1 MKKTEEKKQFIYNK
15 NKKNITMNILNIFSK
30 TKKSPRKAVLTLQMK
45 DLYETKDN
53 ESFFENYSKQLE
65 NKYTPIDLDSFL
77 NITQGLLVSLYFMKS
92 EEEVRSFEQKLTAE
106 TVQSYNEQKVNL
118 NKIFKFF
125 HFFGS
130 TRTHELKKL
139 YTIWAQEFY
148 NEHQKPLFDISDRNG
163 YTVSA
168 DFLDYIYNKI
178 VK

>member
-1 MKKTEEKKQFIYNK
+1 
-15 NKKNITMNILNIFSK
+15 MNILNFFSK
-30 TKKSPRKAVLTLQMK
+30 SKNAHKKTECVAPTLQMK
-45 DLYETKDN
+45 DLYETKDY

-77 NITQGLLVSLYFMKS
+77 NITQGLLVSLCFMKS
-92 EEEVRSFEQKLTAE
+92 EEEVRSFEQNLTAE

-125 HFFGS
+125 YFFGS

-139 YTIWAQEFY
+139 YTTWAQEFY
-148 NEHQKPLFDISDRNG
+148 NEHQKPLFEISDRNG

>member
-1 MKKTEEKKQFIYNK
+1 
-15 NKKNITMNILNIFSK
+15 MNILNFFSK
-30 TKKSPRKAVLTLQMK
+30 SKNARKNTESAAPALQMK

-53 ESFFENYSKQLE
+53 ESFFENY
-65 NKYTPIDLDSFL
+65 LDSFL

-92 EEEVRSFEQKLTAE
+92 EEEVRFFEQKLTAE

-148 NEHQKPLFDISDRNG
+148 NRL
-163 YTVSA
+163 
-168 DFLDYIYNKI
+168 YI
-178 VK
+178 

>member
-1 MKKTEEKKQFIYNK
+1 
-15 NKKNITMNILNIFSK
+15 MNILNFFSK
-30 TKKSPRKAVLTLQMK
+30 SKNARKNTESAAPILQMK

-92 EEEVRSFEQKLTAE
+92 EEEERIFEQKLTAE

-148 NEHQKPLFDISDRNG
+148 NEHQKPLFEISDRNG

-178 VK
+178 IKQ

>member
-1 MKKTEEKKQFIYNK
+1 
-15 NKKNITMNILNIFSK
+15 MNILNFFSK
-30 TKKSPRKAVLTLQMK
+30 SKNAHKNTESAAPALQMK
-45 DLYETKDN
+45 DLYETKDY
-53 ESFFENYSKQLE
+53 ESFFENYSKKLE

-92 EEEVRSFEQKLTAE
+92 EQEVRSFEQKLTAE

-139 YTIWAQEFY
+139 YTTWAQEFY
-148 NEHQKPLFDISDRNG
+148 NEHQKPLFKIDNRNG
-163 YTVSA
+163 YSISKEFT
-168 DFLDYIYNKI
+168 DFVYNKI
-178 VK
+178 IER

>member
-1 MKKTEEKKQFIYNK
+1 MKKTEKKQFIYNK

>member
-1 MKKTEEKKQFIYNK
+1 
-15 NKKNITMNILNIFSK
+15 MNILNFFSK
-30 TKKSPRKAVLTLQMK
+30 SKNIRKNTESAAPTLQMK

-53 ESFFENYSKQLE
+53 ESFFENYSKKLE

-139 YTIWAQEFY
+139 YSIWAQEFY
-148 NEHQKPLFDISDRNG
+148 NEHQKPLFKIDNRNG
-163 YTVSA
+163 YSISKEFT
-168 DFLDYIYNKI
+168 DFVYNKI
-178 VK
+178 IER

>member
-1 MKKTEEKKQFIYNK
+1 
-15 NKKNITMNILNIFSK
+15 MNILNFFSK
-30 TKKSPRKAVLTLQMK
+30 SKNAHKNTESAAPALQMK
-45 DLYETKDN
+45 DLYETKDY
-53 ESFFENYSKQLE
+53 ESFFENYSKKLE

-92 EEEVRSFEQKLTAE
+92 EQEVRSFEQKLTAE

-139 YTIWAQEFY
+139 YTTWAQKFY
-148 NEHQKPLFDISDRNG
+148 NEHQKPLFKIDNRNG
-163 YTVSA
+163 YSISKEFT
-168 DFLDYIYNKI
+168 DFVYNKI
-178 VK
+178 IER

>member
-1 MKKTEEKKQFIYNK
+1 
-15 NKKNITMNILNIFSK
+15 MNILNFFSK
-30 TKKSPRKAVLTLQMK
+30 SKNIRKNTESAAPTLEMK

-53 ESFFENYSKQLE
+53 ESFFEDYSKKLE

-148 NEHQKPLFDISDRNG
+148 NEHQKPLFEISDRNG
-163 YTVSA
+163 YTVSPE
-168 DFLDYIYNKI
+168 FLDYIYNKI
-178 VK
+178 IKQ

>member
-1 MKKTEEKKQFIYNK
+1 
-15 NKKNITMNILNIFSK
+15 MNVLNIFSK
-30 TKKSPRKAVLTLQMK
+30 SKNAHKNIDSAASTLQMK

-65 NKYTPIDLDSFL
+65 NKYTLIDLDSFL
-77 NITQGLLVSLYFMKS
+77 NITQGLLVSLYFKKS
-92 EEEVRSFEQKLTAE
+92 EQEVRSLEQNITAE
-106 TVQSYNEQKVNL
+106 NVQSYNEQEVNL

-139 YTIWAQEFY
+139 YTSWAQEFY
-148 NEHQKPLFDISDRNG
+148 NEHQKPLFEISDRNG

-178 VK
+178 IK

>member
-1 MKKTEEKKQFIYNK
+1 
-15 NKKNITMNILNIFSK
+15 MNILNLFSK
-30 TKKSPRKAVLTLQMK
+30 SKSTHKNTESAAPTLQMK

-77 NITQGLLVSLYFMKS
+77 NITQGLLVFLYFMKS
-92 EEEVRSFEQKLTAE
+92 EEEVRSFEQKLIAE

-148 NEHQKPLFDISDRNG
+148 NEHQKPLFEISDRNG
-163 YTVSA
+163 YTVSPE
-168 DFLDYIYNKI
+168 FLDYIYNKI
-178 VK
+178 IKL

>member
-1 MKKTEEKKQFIYNK
+1 
-15 NKKNITMNILNIFSK
+15 MNILNFFSK
-30 TKKSPRKAVLTLQMK
+30 SKNIRKNTESAAPTLEMK

-53 ESFFENYSKQLE
+53 ESFFEDYSKQLE

-148 NEHQKPLFDISDRNG
+148 NEHQKPLFEISDRNG
-163 YTVSA
+163 YTVSPE
-168 DFLDYIYNKI
+168 FLDYIYNKI
-178 VK
+178 IKQ

>member
-1 MKKTEEKKQFIYNK
+1 
-15 NKKNITMNILNIFSK
+15 MNILNIFSK
-30 TKKSPRKAVLTLQMK
+30 SKNAHKNIDCAASTLQMK

-53 ESFFENYSKQLE
+53 ESFFENYSKELE

-77 NITQGLLVSLYFMKS
+77 NITQGLLVSLYFMKN
-92 EEEVRSFEQKLTAE
+92 EEEVRSFEQNLTAE

-118 NKIFKFF
+118 NKIFKFL

-148 NEHQKPLFDISDRNG
+148 NEHQKPLFEISNRNG

-178 VK
+178 IKQ

>member
-1 MKKTEEKKQFIYNK
+1 
-15 NKKNITMNILNIFSK
+15 MNILNFFSK
-30 TKKSPRKAVLTLQMK
+30 SKNAHKNTESAAPALQMK

-92 EEEVRSFEQKLTAE
+92 EEEVRFFEQKLTAE

-148 NEHQKPLFDISDRNG
+148 NEHQKPLFEISDRNG

-178 VK
+178 IKQ

>member
-1 MKKTEEKKQFIYNK
+1 MK
-15 NKKNITMNILNIFSK
+15 NILNFFSK
-30 TKKSPRKAVLTLQMK
+30 SKNIRENTESAAPTLEMK

-53 ESFFENYSKQLE
+53 ESFFEDYSKKLE

-92 EEEVRSFEQKLTAE
+92 EEEVRSFEQNLTAE

-148 NEHQKPLFDISDRNG
+148 NEHQNPLFEISDRNG
-163 YTVSA
+163 YTVST